1 MSDRIKLQVE
11 TREDFGKGAS
21 RRARRDGKIP
31 AVIYGHGTEPQHILM
46 PGQETFLAVRNPNAL
61 LTLVNGGEET
71 LALPKDVQRDPLK
84 DTIDHI
90 DLIIVRKGEK
100 VTVDVY
106 VEVEGE
112 VAPGAV
118 HNLEEATVPVEA
130 DALKLPERVT
140 VSVEGRE
147 PGEHL
152 HTTDI
157 VIDGEGEVLLEEDHV
172 IVTVN
177 EVVEQDLG
185 EETED
190 ADAAEGEEAA
200 EGDAA
205 EGEESGDS
213 AESDSE

>member
-11 TREDFGKGAS
+11 TRDDFGKGAS
-21 RRARRDGKIP
+21 RRARREGKIP

-61 LTLVNGGEET
+61 LTLVNGGDEIM
-71 LALPKDVQRDPLK
+71 ALPKDVQRDPLK

-90 DLIIVRKGEK
+90 DLLIVRKGEK

-112 VAPGAV
+112 VAPGAI
-118 HNLEEATVPVEA
+118 HNLEESTVPVEA

-147 PGEHL
+147 PGDHV

-157 VIDGEGEVLLEEDHV
+157 TIDGAGTVLLEDDHV

-177 EVVEQDLG
+177 EVIEQDLG
-185 EETED
+185 EE
-190 ADAAEGEEAA
+190 AEGDEAA
-200 EGDAA
+200 EGGESS
-205 EGEESGDS
+205 EGESGES

>member
-11 TREDFGKGAS
+11 TRDDFGKGAS
-21 RRARRDGKIP
+21 RRARREGKIP
-31 AVIYGHGTEPQHILM
+31 AVIYGHGTEPKHILM

-71 LALPKDVQRDPLK
+71 MALPKDVQRDPLK

-90 DLIIVRKGEK
+90 DLLIVRKGEK

-112 VAPGAV
+112 VAPGAI
-118 HNLEEATVPVEA
+118 HNLEEVTVPVEA

-152 HTTDI
+152 HATD
-157 VIDGEGEVLLEEDHV
+157 VVVDGEGEVLLEEDHV

-190 ADAAEGEEAA
+190 ADAAEGEEVA
-200 EGDAA
+200 EGKAA
-205 EGEESGDS
+205 EGEESGES

>member
-11 TREDFGKGAS
+11 TRDDFGKGAS
-21 RRARRDGKIP
+21 RRARREGKIP
-31 AVIYGHGTEPQHILM
+31 AVIYGHGTEPKHILM

-71 LALPKDVQRDPLK
+71 MALPKDVQRDPLK

-90 DLIIVRKGEK
+90 DLLIVRKGEK

-112 VAPGAV
+112 VAPGAI
-118 HNLEEATVPVEA
+118 HNLEEVTVPVEA

-147 PGEHL
+147 PGQHL
-152 HTTDI
+152 HTTD
-157 VIDGEGEVLLEEDHV
+157 VVVDGEGEVLLEEDHV

-190 ADAAEGEEAA
+190 AAEGEEAA
-200 EGDAA
+200 EGKAA
-205 EGEESGDS
+205 EGEESGES

>member
-11 TREDFGKGAS
+11 TRDDFGKGAS
-21 RRARRDGKIP
+21 RRARREGKIP
-31 AVIYGHGTEPQHILM
+31 AVIYGHGTEPKHILM

-71 LALPKDVQRDPLK
+71 MALPKDVQRDPLK

-90 DLIIVRKGEK
+90 DLLIVRKGEK

-112 VAPGAV
+112 VAPGAI
-118 HNLEEATVPVEA
+118 HNLEEVTVPVEA

-152 HTTDI
+152 HTTD
-157 VIDGEGEVLLEEDHV
+157 VVVDGEGEVLLEEDHV

-190 ADAAEGEEAA
+190 ADAAEGEEVA
-200 EGDAA
+200 EGKAA
-205 EGEESGDS
+205 EGEESGES